1 MSTPTVTS
9 RISALSALSLL
20 AAAALL
26 AGCASNHDLIAAGRV
41 VAEPRI
47 DRVLRKPPE
56 VYEDKGDLVVSG
68 RMERG
73 LPRDL
78 GGHVDV
84 AVVAPDGT
92 TVYDARLNYEAKP
105 TSAHEWTG
113 PKHGVYR
120 RVRTH
125 RYGSYGSYSVRFP
138 GLPPD
143 GSVVKVRRVPP
154 ELP

>member
-1 MSTPTVTS
+1 MIQSTS
-9 RISALSALSLL
+9 RLSPMASVLLL

-26 AGCASNHDLIAAGRV
+26 TGCSTGNDLIAAGRV

-73 LPRDL
+73 LPGDL

-84 AVVAPDGT
+84 AVVAPDGK
-92 TVYDARLNYEAKP
+92 TVYDARLNYEAEP

-113 PKHGVYR
+113 PKHGMYR

-125 RYGSYGSYSVRFP
+125 RYGSYGAYSVRFP
-138 GLPPD
+138 GLPPN

-154 ELP
+154 EQP